1 MIPASPKHPLRIC
14 ALVTLLAALAAPGR
28 AGQLET
34 VRSRVLLE
42 NPAAWDGRELLFGGE
57 AIGEAMPRPGGAWLH
72 LNDDAYQW
80 RNIEEGEPLGGYNS
94 GLAVWVPEGS
104 LARLRFFGDYRHTG
118 DVALV
123 RGTFHAACRE
133 HGGDLDIHA
142 TSLEIVREGRAV
154 AHRLNVGRLRIAI
167 GLLAVAGFLFALDRR
182 ARRRRI

>member
-1 MIPASPKHPLRIC
+1 VNTASAKRPLRIW
-14 ALVTLLAALAAPGR
+14 ALVALLAAPAASGR

-34 VRSRVLLE
+34 LRSRELIE
-42 NPAAWDGRELLFGGE
+42 NSAAWDGREVTFSGE
-57 AIGEAMPRPGGAWLH
+57 VIGEAMPRSGGAWLH

-94 GLAVWVPEGS
+94 GLAVWVPKAS
-104 LARLRFFGDYRHTG
+104 LRPLRFFGDYRHTG
-118 DVALV
+118 DVVLV

-142 TSLEIVREGRAV
+142 TSLEMVREGHPV
-154 AHRLNVGRLRIAI
+154 AHRLNLGRLRIAL

-182 ARRRRI
+182 ARHRRI